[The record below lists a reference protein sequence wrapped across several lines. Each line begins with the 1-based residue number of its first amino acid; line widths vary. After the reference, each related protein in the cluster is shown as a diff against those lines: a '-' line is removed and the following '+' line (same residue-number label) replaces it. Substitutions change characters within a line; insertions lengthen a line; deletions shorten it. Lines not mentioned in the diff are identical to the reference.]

1 MVVEETQPLVPLR
14 PLAMTQGKLTKLS
27 LSNYD
32 LLCSGGVASMMSGDY
47 MVHIFV
53 QKLKEIAIPENEKI
67 DAMF

>member
-1 MVVEETQPLVPLR
+1 
-14 PLAMTQGKLTKLS
+14 
-27 LSNYD
+27 
-32 LLCSGGVASMMSGDY
+32 MMSGDY